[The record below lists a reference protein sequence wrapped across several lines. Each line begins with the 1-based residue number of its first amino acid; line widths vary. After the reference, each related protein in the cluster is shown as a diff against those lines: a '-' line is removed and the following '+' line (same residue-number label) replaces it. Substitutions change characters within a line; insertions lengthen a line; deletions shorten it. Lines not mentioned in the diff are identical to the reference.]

1 MEKASLLGQMTSA
14 MPYLDNLPENP
25 SVKDLVYRC
34 FRVDPTQR
42 PLSAHLLNH
51 PLLNDEKIIE

>member
-14 MPYLDNLPENP
+14 MPYLDDLPNN
-25 SVKDLVYRC
+25 SNVRDLVYRC

-51 PLLNDEKIIE
+51 ALLNDEKTIE